1 MIIATSICCLRLLI
15 VIVLAPVLAMPRGR
29 LSLTRLVII
38 LPLILVLL
46 VLSSPSH
53 DPLCGDAT
61 LSKCLGMASLLAV
74 APPGPLLPAL
84 PTGGVPRDAV
94 PVKVA
99 RVIETAAR
107 DNPGQPP
114 GGRGRVR
121 ERRERSPEVALER
134 SLSQEIILW
143 QLSLALAF

>member
-1 MIIATSICCLRLLI
+1 MIIATSICCLHLLI
-15 VIVLAPVLAMPRGR
+15 VVVLAPVLAMPRGH
-29 LSLTRLVII
+29 LSLTRLVNII
-38 LPLILVLL
+38 LLVLVLL
-46 VLSSPSH
+46 VLASPYH

-61 LSKCLGMASLLAV
+61 LSKCLGMSSLLSV

-107 DNPGQPP
+107 DEPG
-114 GGRGRVR
+114 
-121 ERRERSPEVALER
+121 
-134 SLSQEIILW
+134 
-143 QLSLALAF
+143 

>member
-1 MIIATSICCLRLLI
+1 MIIATSICCLHLLI
-15 VIVLAPVLAMPRGR
+15 FVVLVPVLAMPRGR

-46 VLSSPSH
+46 VLASPYH

-61 LSKCLGMASLLAV
+61 LSKCLGMAPLLAV

-84 PTGGVPRDAV
+84 PTGGVPPYAV

-107 DNPGQPP
+107 DNPPVAE
-114 GGRGRVR
+114 GG
-121 ERRERSPEVALER
+121 
-134 SLSQEIILW
+134 
-143 QLSLALAF
+143 